1 MDLTPDQIIIFRVG
15 VFPINATIFFTWVIM
30 LLLSVV
36 SWAITRKLSS
46 GQKISRRQGVLET
59 LYTLISVQIKDVTN
73 SDPTQLVPFL
83 GTLFIFILTANL
95 MEVVPLFHPPTA
107 SLSTTAALSVCVFFA
122 VPVFGIMKKG
132 VWRFLK
138 EYAEPSVFMIFFNI
152 LGEIT
157 RTVSLSVRL
166 FGNIMSET
174 LIAGVLLILVPLF
187 VPVVMQIFGIIIGT
201 VQAYIFF
208 ILATVFVGSA
218 TATRQGGR

>member
-1 MDLTPDQIIIFRVG
+1 
-15 VFPINATIFFTWVIM
+15 
-30 LLLSVV
+30 
-36 SWAITRKLSS
+36 
-46 GQKISRRQGVLET
+46 VLET
-59 LYTLISVQIKDVTN
+59 LYTLISVQIKDVT
-73 SDPTQLVPFL
+73 SADPTPLVPFL
-83 GTLFIFILTANL
+83 GTLFVFILTANL

-132 VWRFLK
+132 VWGFLK

-174 LIAGVLLILVPLF
+174 LIAGILLIMVPLF

-218 TATRQGGR
+218 AAGRQHK

>member
-1 MDLTPDQIIIFRVG
+1 MNPDQIIFFKAG

-30 LLLSVV
+30 LLLCLI
-36 SWAITRKLSS
+36 SWTITGKLSS
-46 GQKISRRQGVLET
+46 GPKISRFQSILET
-59 LYTLISVQIKDVTN
+59 IYTLISSQIKDVTG
-73 SDPTQLVPFL
+73 SDPTPLVPFL
-83 GTLFIFILTANL
+83 GTLFVFILTANL

-107 SLSTTAALSVCVFFA
+107 SLSTTAALSICVFFA

-132 VWRFLK
+132 VWGFLK
-138 EYAEPSVFMIFFNI
+138 EYAQPSVFMILFNI

-174 LIAGVLLILVPLF
+174 LIAGILLVLVPLF

-218 TATRQGGR
+218 ASGKQH